1 MPSCIGYYNIWRGSL
16 LSMGLMSQLW
26 TSVFHSYSWGPS
38 SPFWSLLCIFGGLC
52 GRLYTIDY
60 LWLPHLLPTH
70 PFVSTF
76 PFPKASSFV
85 VKSVPPTKSGL
96 SSNAD
101 DIVGQPQQWKE
112 FTIRVWCSIENR
124 HRLTSFYATR

>member
-1 MPSCIGYYNIWRGSL
+1 MPFLYRILRYLKRQPIIDRLDESTVKISFPFIFLGLFFSL
-16 LSMGLMSQLW
+16 
-26 TSVFHSYSWGPS
+26 
-38 SPFWSLLCIFGGLC
+38 WSLLCIFGGLC

-76 PFPKASSFV
+76 PSPKASSSV